1 MTRQVTLDLPDAL
14 YEKARSWAALSQQ
27 ELTGA
32 LTDVLA
38 LAFTPLSEQPID
50 QPSVMGLNDAEL
62 LSLSAVRMEQSQG
75 ERLDD
80 LLRQQSEGT
89 LTRDGQRTLIAL
101 MQVYHQLWLR
111 QSAALAE
118 AVRRGLLPP
127 LQA

>member
-1 MTRQVTLDLPDAL
+1 MTRQVTLELPDAL
-14 YEKARSWAALSQQ
+14 YEQARSWAALSQQ

-32 LTDVLA
+32 LTDALA
-38 LAFTPLSEQPID
+38 LAFMPLPKQSID
-50 QPSVMGLNDAEL
+50 QPAVVGLSDAEL
-62 LSLSAVRMEQSQG
+62 LALSTVQMEQSQG

-89 LTRDGQRTLIAL
+89 LTRDGQRILIAL

-118 AVRRGLLPP
+118 AVRRGLRQP
-127 LQA
+127 LRM